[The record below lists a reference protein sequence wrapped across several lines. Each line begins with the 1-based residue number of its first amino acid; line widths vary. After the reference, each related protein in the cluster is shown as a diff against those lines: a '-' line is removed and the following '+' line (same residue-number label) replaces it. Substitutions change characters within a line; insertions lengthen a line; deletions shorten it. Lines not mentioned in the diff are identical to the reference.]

1 MKKTFEFSLLSLL
14 VVMFFSTAVV
24 AVGKEVK
31 YGPGENIVLS
41 RLNALF
47 KDDKKGKVAAE
58 SIVTQYKA
66 LSDTSK
72 ELHQHVVPTRDP
84 ATSSDQHHHLKKK
97 VVEQLRSKL
106 DTSVLKTAHGM
117 AQMGPLRSLI
127 EKTLDAKIA
136 WAKEEGT
143 QLKKFLALNAKTF
156 ENSLEDYF
164 NNLST
169 IELYRLVCE
178 IKALLEVLHD
188 AMPDG
193 KTLLGGLKAQMMQ
206 DQAIIAAHSH
216 PAPVHA
222 EVIE

>member
-14 VVMFFSTAVV
+14 VVLFLSTAVV
-24 AVGKEVK
+24 AAEKEIK

-58 SIVTQYKA
+58 SIVIQYKA

-72 ELHQHVVPTRDP
+72 ELHQHVLPTRDP
-84 ATSSDQHHHLKKK
+84 VTTSDSHHNLKKK

-106 DTSVLKTAHGM
+106 DTSVLKTAHSM

-127 EKTLDAKIA
+127 EKTLDAKVT

-143 QLKKFLALNAKTF
+143 QIKKFLALNAKTL
-156 ENSLEDYF
+156 NDASLNDYF
-164 NNLST
+164 NSLST
-169 IELYRLVCE
+169 TELYRLVCE

-193 KTLLGGLKAQMMQ
+193 KTLLGGLKEHMAR

-216 PAPVHA
+216 PAPV
-222 EVIE
+222 EVVQ